1 MAERSVPKL
10 RFAVHDRVEVWYDR
24 RWRPGIVITLSPD
37 GEIYTE
43 KGKPPNPERW
53 AYSVELDEDSSA
65 TSVGV
70 PYDKAN
76 RIIAERSA
84 SERLAQEIYEASDSG
99 QSSTLK
105 KLLRRSTEED
115 YRSAA
120 LEWAHP
126 HHKQTALFAAIQ
138 CEHLVVVR
146 MLIEANA
153 AVDTVRPS
161 DGSTALLL
169 ACKQADAPKPTRNA
183 LNVVKML
190 LSSKADPAQSPA
202 GGGLSALSSPWRHQ
216 DIADLL
222 SQRAGQA
229 AGAAAAGAV
238 ARSDQETLTMVAGR
252 GFDLDGSRF
261 RDRDKRSGPEARSA
275 AFAELSKSWSL
286 PSSLSEQQRAASVST
301 HMVLVIDN
309 SRSMAMSDGA
319 RRRLLPR
326 PCPHVSRRL
335 DPAPMSLAGST
346 LPHVSRRL
354 ILPAPSQSLAQAG
367 GP

>member
-1 MAERSVPKL
+1 MAKPSVPKL

-24 RWRPGIVITLSPD
+24 RWRRGIVTTLSPD

-84 SERLAQEIYEASDSG
+84 SERLAQEIYEAADSG

-105 KLLRRSTEED
+105 KLLKRSTEGD

-126 HHKQTALFAAIQ
+126 HVKQTALFAAIQ

-153 AVDTVRPS
+153 AVDAVRPS

-169 ACKQADAPKPTRNA
+169 ACRQADAPKPTRNA

-238 ARSDQETLTMVAGR
+238 ARSDQETLTMIAGR

-261 RDRDKRSGPEARSA
+261 RDRDKQSGPEARSA

-319 RRRLLPR
+319 RLLPR
-326 PCPHVSRRL
+326 PC
-335 DPAPMSLAGST
+335 
-346 LPHVSRRL
+346 PHVSRRL
-354 ILPAPSQSLAQAG
+354 ILPAPSQSLARAG
-367 GP
+367 GL

>member
-1 MAERSVPKL
+1 MAKPSVPKL

-24 RWRPGIVITLSPD
+24 RWRRGIVTTLSPD

-84 SERLAQEIYEASDSG
+84 SERLAQEIYEAADSG
-99 QSSTLK
+99 QSLTLK
-105 KLLRRSTEED
+105 KLLKRSTEESLD

-126 HHKQTALFAAIQ
+126 HVKQTALFAAIQ

-153 AVDTVRPS
+153 AVDAVRPS

-169 ACKQADAPKPTRNA
+169 ACRQADAPKPTRNA

-238 ARSDQETLTMVAGR
+238 ARSDQETLTMIAGR

-261 RDRDKRSGPEARSA
+261 RDRDKQSGPEARSA

-319 RRRLLPR
+319 RLLPR
-326 PCPHVSRRL
+326 PC
-335 DPAPMSLAGST
+335 
-346 LPHVSRRL
+346 PHVSRRL
-354 ILPAPSQSLAQAG
+354 ILPAPSQSLARAG
-367 GP
+367 GL

>member
-84 SERLAQEIYEASDSG
+84 SERLAQEIYEAADSG

-238 ARSDQETLTMVAGR
+238 ARSDQETLTMIAGR

-261 RDRDKRSGPEARSA
+261 RDRDKQSGPEARSA

-286 PSSLSEQQRAASVST
+286 PSSLSEQQRAASIST

-319 RRRLLPR
+319 RAS
-326 PCPHVSRRL
+326 CP